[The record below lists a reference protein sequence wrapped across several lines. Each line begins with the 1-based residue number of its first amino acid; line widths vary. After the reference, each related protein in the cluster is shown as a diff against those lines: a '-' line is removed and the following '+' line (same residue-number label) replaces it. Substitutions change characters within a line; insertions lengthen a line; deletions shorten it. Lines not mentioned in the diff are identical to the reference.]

1 MSHVVLRLAPL
12 VGALL
17 LGPTAVALAGPA
29 AAGAKPPA
37 LLEPYAGYSL
47 VFGPGSERVLG
58 ADANPLIERMLL
70 GPFAD
75 CPVGDVAVQPRK
87 ILVQLKCPES
97 VVDAVL
103 SARGVAGAAPAG
115 VLQPVEQ
122 PATFVLQLPDSP
134 CGATCQPLRAARI
147 SALVAAVR
155 KGESQLPWQRVLP
168 PPGSPAG
175 TWLQALMDAQVAVA
189 IGDKPKATRLLAQAV
204 AGRPVRDL
212 QAQDALDLALLA
224 GEAGA
229 ADIAKAATAQLQ
241 IALTSVPKTGGELL
255 PLQMAAQALA
265 GDVTAAANQAMAG
278 GDSLDVVPVVR
289 TLTAMRRFALA
300 AQVLDASAIKQPSP
314 RRDLLK
320 LRFGIASAMND
331 AESEIRVGKLFIQLD
346 PDMPD
351 GYDILSAGLAR
362 QLRYREAI
370 EVLYDLSKRNP
381 ERDIVLGRL
390 AGLLNF
396 LTDQAG
402 RDPARAKDLE
412 AVIAKMQLAATDG
425 KDVVA
430 RFIVA
435 TRAYYAGKLEEALP
449 QLESLLDSGNR
460 DPRIPLYTAM
470 AHFWLGHQEQ
480 AERLIARAV
489 EIGPS
494 DPDVFYCRSQIVRRK
509 HLPQAI
515 ADLERYEQMTLQPW
529 ATGPSTKA
537 QRVSAELKMMRQ
549 GRLPPDWDK
558 PGPGRAVFLPEEQ
571 TGTELPAEVREGKLP
586 LALDPSAT
594 ALPEASSLANALASA
609 GTATTGAVLTAP
621 DPSTLPVTPLPPA
634 EESSAQRWFPAAL
647 LAALAAAMGI
657 RLWLK
662 PGTKP
667 KDDGQ
672 G

>member
-1 MSHVVLRLAPL
+1 
-12 VGALL
+12 
-17 LGPTAVALAGPA
+17 
-29 AAGAKPPA
+29 
-37 LLEPYAGYSL
+37 
-47 VFGPGSERVLG
+47 
-58 ADANPLIERMLL
+58 
-70 GPFAD
+70 
-75 CPVGDVAVQPRK
+75 
-87 ILVQLKCPES
+87 
-97 VVDAVL
+97 
-103 SARGVAGAAPAG
+103 
-115 VLQPVEQ
+115 
-122 PATFVLQLPDSP
+122 
-134 CGATCQPLRAARI
+134 
-147 SALVAAVR
+147 
-155 KGESQLPWQRVLP
+155 
-168 PPGSPAG
+168 
-175 TWLQALMDAQVAVA
+175 MDAQVAVA
-189 IGDKPKATRLLAQAV
+189 IGDKSKAAQLLAQAV

-212 QAQDALDLALLA
+212 QAQEALDLALLA

-229 ADIAKAATAQLQ
+229 ADIAKSATTRLKA
-241 IALTSVPKTGGELL
+241 ALTALPKTAGDHL
-255 PLQMAAQALA
+255 PLQMAEQALA
-265 GDVTAAANQAMAG
+265 GEVTAAAQQAIAG
-278 GDSLDVVPVVR
+278 GDALDVVPLVR
-289 TLTAMRRFALA
+289 TLTALRRFELA
-300 AQVLDASAIKQPSP
+300 AKVLDATAIKQPSP

-320 LRFGIASAMND
+320 LRFGLASAMND
-331 AESEIRVGKLFIQLD
+331 AEGEIRIGRLFIQLD
-346 PDMPD
+346 PDLPE

-362 QLRYREAI
+362 NYRYREAI

-396 LTDQAG
+396 LTEQAG

-412 AVIAKMQLAATDG
+412 AVIAKMQLAATDS

-449 QLESLLDSGNR
+449 LLESLLDSGNR

-529 ATGPSTKA
+529 ATGPTSKA
-537 QRVSAELKMMRQ
+537 QRVSAELKLMRL

-558 PGPGRAVFLPEEQ
+558 PGPDRAVYLPAEQ
-571 TGTELPAEVREGKLP
+571 TGTELPADVREGKLP
-586 LALDPSAT
+586 LLALDPSAT
-594 ALPEASSLANALASA
+594 ALPDASSLATAMAAA
-609 GTATTGAVLTAP
+609 GSATTGAVLTAP
-621 DPSTLPVTPLPPA
+621 DPSGLPVTALPPA
-634 EESSAQRWFPAAL
+634 QESSSQRWFPAAL

-662 PGTKP
+662 PSSKP
-667 KDDGQ
+667 KDGDPGQ
-672 G
+672 S